1 MRKEYKITAIKEVYN
16 DKVMQE
22 IQFKEPVTFIID
34 SKQLQFVVGS
44 YYRGFLLFNDNTHIE
59 LNTTD
64 DKRVIIKD
72 DELIE
77 NFNKTYKY

>member
-1 MRKEYKITAIKEVYN
+1 
-16 DKVMQE
+16 MQE

-34 SKQLQFVVGS
+34 SKQFVVGS
-44 YYRGFLLFNDNTHIE
+44 YYRGFLLFNDNAHIE